1 VTVTSYDYAYGQEEG
16 LEILGAERR
25 RRWSDEDKAR
35 IVAESYEEGASVSRV
50 ARRHGL
56 SPSQVFAWR
65 KAAREGLRGQTSLI
79 PVTVERPAAEPAEPD
94 EPVNPVSQER
104 IEIILGNGRRLLVPA
119 EIDPKRLRRLVAAV
133 DAP

>member
-1 VTVTSYDYAYGQEEG
+1 M
-16 LEILGAERR
+16 EILGAERR

-35 IVAESYEEGASVSRV
+35 IVAESCEEGASVSWV

-65 KAAREGLRGQTSLI
+65 KAARERFHGETSLI
-79 PVTVERPAAEPAEPD
+79 PVTVESPAAEPVEPE
-94 EPVNPVSQER
+94 EPVKPVSPER
-104 IEIILGNGRRLLVPA
+104 IEIVLGNGRRLLVPV
-119 EIDPKRLRRLVAAV
+119 EIDPKRLRRLLAAV

>member
-1 VTVTSYDYAYGQEEG
+1 M
-16 LEILGAERR
+16 EILGAERR

-35 IVAESYEEGASVSRV
+35 IVAESYEEGVSVSWV

-65 KAAREGLRGQTSLI
+65 KAARERLHGDTSLI
-79 PVTVERPAAEPAEPD
+79 PVTVESLAAEHAGSEEPAKT
-94 EPVNPVSQER
+94 VSQER
-104 IEIILGNGRRLLVPA
+104 IEIVLGNGRRLLAPL
-119 EIDPKRLRRLVAAV
+119 EIDPKRLRRLLAAV